1 MKKILLLIPHPD
13 DEIVGTSAIVQRKKN
28 QGCSF
33 FFFFLTNGVL
43 KKNEMWPWNRKNYEN
58 LLNIRINEMKK
69 SLNLFEVNE
78 FCLQNIPTRQL
89 KYFIKPT
96 IDKISKLISKYKIDS
111 IFTPA
116 YEGGHQDHD
125 VTNCIASIFKK
136 RLNIFEYSE
145 YNYYQN
151 KINSNTFIKKTGN
164 EICYQLTNKEVEFK
178 RKALNIYCS
187 EKNNL
192 NYINLKQE
200 CYRPLTNYDYNLPP
214 HEGLLFYRR
223 FSLFSWHPRVDSSHP
238 REICKILNEVN

>member
-13 DEIVGTSAIVQRKKN
+13 DEIVGASAIVQRKKK

-69 SLNLFEVNE
+69 SLNLFEVKE
-78 FCLQNIPTRQL
+78 FYLQNISTRQL

-96 IDKISKLISKYKIDS
+96 INKISKLVSKYKIDS

-125 VTNCIASIFKK
+125 VTNCIASVFKK
-136 RLNIFEYSE
+136 KLDIFEYSE
-145 YNYYQN
+145 YNNYQN
-151 KINSNTFIKKTGN
+151 KINGN
-164 EICYQLTNKEVEFK
+164 
-178 RKALNIYCS
+178 
-187 EKNNL
+187 
-192 NYINLKQE
+192 
-200 CYRPLTNYDYNLPP
+200 
-214 HEGLLFYRR
+214 
-223 FSLFSWHPRVDSSHP
+223 
-238 REICKILNEVN
+238 